1 MLKLKNQEEL
11 SLKIFIKD
19 IKNESLFTGYFNK
32 IKKIHY
38 YKSRG
43 TSTKVNINANKLNN
57 QFASLLSS
65 FEFDVKLNDKL
76 YDILHKKL
84 TAQLENNKVDETA
97 NKKRISELNRQI
109 ELLEERF
116 VLKEITA
123 ELYAK
128 FSQKYQSEIDK
139 LNLEIF
145 QHSNISSNL
154 KKSVKKGLEIAQN
167 ISQIW
172 ASGDFYDKQKL
183 QYLLF
188 PDGMLYDKE
197 NGTVLTTKVNCFFK
211 QIAIE
216 TRVSAEIKKGNLL
229 QDCLLGSSV
238 GMDTPTS
245 YQIMKDLEHIL
256 NA

>member
-109 ELLEERF
+109 ELLEKRY

-128 FSQKYQSEIDK
+128 FSQKYQSEID
-139 LNLEIF
+139 
-145 QHSNISSNL
+145 
-154 KKSVKKGLEIAQN
+154 
-167 ISQIW
+167 
-172 ASGDFYDKQKL
+172 
-183 QYLLF
+183 
-188 PDGMLYDKE
+188 
-197 NGTVLTTKVNCFFK
+197 
-211 QIAIE
+211 
-216 TRVSAEIKKGNLL
+216 
-229 QDCLLGSSV
+229 
-238 GMDTPTS
+238 
-245 YQIMKDLEHIL
+245 
-256 NA
+256 